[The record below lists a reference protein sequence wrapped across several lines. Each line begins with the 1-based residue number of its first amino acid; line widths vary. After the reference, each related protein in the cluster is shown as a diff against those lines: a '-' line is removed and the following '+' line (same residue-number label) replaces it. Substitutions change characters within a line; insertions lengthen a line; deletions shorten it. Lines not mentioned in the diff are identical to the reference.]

1 MPQYGGKTEATRI
14 VSETQATYC
23 EHKINR
29 CAFMECIC
37 TDKPD
42 PKCWQ
47 YDHHREHA
55 GESGAFPKEAF
66 QE

>member
-1 MPQYGGKTEATRI
+1 M
-14 VSETQATYC
+14 SETQATYC